1 MYLVT
6 ALVPS
11 ETACLANSLVERASE
26 AISVYTPT
34 LIRLGYNLNPNND
47 SFRNSSDDLFK

>member
-1 MYLVT
+1 MI
-6 ALVPS
+6 
-11 ETACLANSLVERASE
+11 LARGKAIHCFVKSLLGEVERASE